1 MNGIIVIDKPQR
13 FTSFDVVAVMRGLC
27 GTKKVGHTGTLD
39 PMATGVLPILIGSA
53 TKAQDLTPDSAK
65 EYVAGFR
72 LGVVTDTED
81 STGTV
86 KATFP
91 VTADE
96 KALTSALSHFRGEIM
111 QTPPMYYLARKGI
124 EVEREPRPVTVHELE
139 LLEYH
144 QAKGEGV
151 LRVRC
156 SKGTYVRTLCADLG
170 KILGC
175 GGIMTTLRRTAA
187 CGYTLEDSVTLNEAK
202 ELKAGG
208 LLEQK
213 LRPVD
218 SLFGEYQALAVTGPQ
233 AKRFQNGGALA
244 LERTGAKRE
253 PDGTKIRAYDP
264 EKRFLGLGQVRRE
277 KNELSILK
285 LF

>member
-1 MNGIIVIDKPQR
+1 M
-13 FTSFDVVAVMRGLC
+13 
-27 GTKKVGHTGTLD
+27 
-39 PMATGVLPILIGSA
+39 
-53 TKAQDLTPDSAK
+53 
-65 EYVAGFR
+65 
-72 LGVVTDTED
+72 
-81 STGTV
+81 
-86 KATFP
+86 
-91 VTADE
+91 
-96 KALTSALSHFRGEIM
+96 
-111 QTPPMYYLARKGI
+111 
-124 EVEREPRPVTVHELE
+124 TVHELE

-144 QAKGEGV
+144 QGRGKGTP
-151 LRVRC
+151 VRC

-187 CGYTLEDSVTLNEAK
+187 CGYTLEDSVTLDEAK

-244 LERTGAKRE
+244 LERTGVKKEADGANIRVYG
-253 PDGTKIRAYDP
+253 PDGIFWAWVGCTGK
-264 EKRFLGLGQVRRE
+264 KRT
-277 KNELSILK
+277 SI
-285 LF
+285 